1 MDAKRQGYVKPDY
14 GLDKERERKLTHVA
28 TRKMVQLENV
38 DPNSPLSVRIGVE
51 TPRLS
56 KLEKECF
63 GQKPIQIIGETS
75 CCETIYFLVKL
86 EDKTYAVLL
95 PFDEVKNK
103 YPKLLENY
111 VK

>member
-1 MDAKRQGYVKPDY
+1 
-14 GLDKERERKLTHVA
+14 
-28 TRKMVQLENV
+28 
-38 DPNSPLSVRIGVE
+38 
-51 TPRLS
+51 
-56 KLEKECF
+56 LEKECF

>member
-1 MDAKRQGYVKPDY
+1 
-14 GLDKERERKLTHVA
+14 
-28 TRKMVQLENV
+28 MVQLENV